1 MYNKVILIG
10 SCGNDPE
17 IRFFPSGDK
26 VATISL
32 ATSRRWKDKQ
42 TNEKKEKTQ
51 WHNLVFNRGLAD
63 VVEQYVTK
71 GSKLSVEGEIDYQ
84 QWEKDGVKHYA
95 TRILVSNMVMLDSK
109 KDGDSEP
116 RAASRPS
123 TGQSRTTAQPPAQ
136 PTNGVPYADDFNDD
150 IPF

>member
-10 SCGNDPE
+10 ACGNDPE
-17 IRFFPSGDK
+17 IRLFPSGDK
-26 VATISL
+26 VATVSL

-116 RAASRPS
+116 KAASRPS
-123 TGQSRTTAQPPAQ
+123 TSYQAKPPTPPANEL
-136 PTNGVPYADDFNDD
+136 PFDDD

>member
-10 SCGNDPE
+10 ACGNDPE
-17 IRFFPSGDK
+17 IRLFPSGDK
-26 VATISL
+26 VATVSL
-32 ATSRRWKDKQ
+32 ATSRRRKDKQ

-116 RAASRPS
+116 KAASRPS
-123 TGQSRTTAQPPAQ
+123 TSYQAKPPTPPANDL
-136 PTNGVPYADDFNDD
+136 PFDDD

>member
-1 MYNKVILIG
+1 MYSKTILIG
-10 SCGNDPE
+10 SCGQDPE
-17 IRFFPSGDK
+17 VRFFPSGDK
-26 VATISL
+26 VATVSL

-42 TNEKKEKTQ
+42 SGEKKEKTQ

-109 KDGDSEP
+109 KDGDNEP
-116 RAASRPS
+116 RRQP
-123 TGQSRTTAQPPAQ
+123 QSSNDQAKPAHQPPA
-136 PTNGVPYADDFNDD
+136 NGAPYVDDFDD
-150 IPF
+150 SIPF

>member
-10 SCGNDPE
+10 ACGNDPE
-17 IRFFPSGDK
+17 IRLFPSGDK
-26 VATISL
+26 VATVSL

-116 RAASRPS
+116 KAASRPS
-123 TGQSRTTAQPPAQ
+123 TSYQAKPPTPPANDL
-136 PTNGVPYADDFNDD
+136 PFDDD

>member
-10 SCGNDPE
+10 SCGNDHE

-26 VATISL
+26 VATVSL

-71 GSKLSVEGEIDYQ
+71 GCKLSVEGEIDYQ

-116 RAASRPS
+116 KAASRPS
-123 TGQSRTTAQPPAQ
+123 TSYQAKPPTPPANDL
-136 PTNGVPYADDFNDD
+136 PFDDD